1 MPMNHIYNSDTISHY
16 LSENK
21 SKRIVFTNGCFDILH
36 PGHSQYLADAKSLGD
51 ILIVG
56 LNSDASVSRL
66 KGKNR
71 PINDQDFR
79 SQMLLALKPVDAVVI
94 FEEDTPISVLS
105 IVKPNVHVKGGDYKA
120 EDLPEYETVVS
131 NGGQVKCVSFVEG
144 YSSSEIIAKIL
155 AT

>member
-1 MPMNHIYNSDTISHY
+1 MKISQTELFLRMVVLIFCILGIVQY
-16 LSENK
+16 LS
-21 SKRIVFTNGCFDILH
+21 
-36 PGHSQYLADAKSLGD
+36 DAKSLGD

-56 LNSDASVSRL
+56 LNSDVSVTQL

-79 SQMLLALKPVDAVVI
+79 SKMLLALKPVDAVVI

-155 AT
+155 AN